1 MFTRITRCRGQPPP
15 WLGLLLVWT
24 VIVYLTWWYL
34 LTMIAL
40 MTWTYWRWAD
50 GLDLNRIF
58 INPVVKTAHDAWVET
73 EREGNRESEHC
84 ANR

>member
-50 GLDLNRIF
+50 DW
-58 INPVVKTAHDAWVET
+58 T
-73 EREGNRESEHC
+73 
-84 ANR
+84 